1 MNKLNK
7 IKRKRH
13 KKGKKYKPYF
23 NEQICSSFFFKRLQ
37 MSSVGTPWLI
47 GETISFIRE
56 EADSSKAPA

>member
-1 MNKLNK
+1 M
-7 IKRKRH
+7 RK
-13 KKGKKYKPYF
+13 KKYKPYF